1 MFGLDTL
8 AFWSLVA
15 LIIRV
20 AAIVLFI
27 LVGKIQLAQFQN
39 KTELQPLKKL
49 FMVFIFLLAGSNVP
63 IIYLHYER
71 IIGEQAS
78 PAITSWATVSN
89 AGAMLLAALLLLLI
103 YKFAAKGEK

>member
-15 LIIRV
+15 LIVRV
-20 AAIVLFI
+20 AAIVLFVF
-27 LVGKIQLAQFQN
+27 VGKIQLAQFQN

-49 FMVFIFLLAGSNVP
+49 FMLFIFLLAGSNIP

-71 IIGEQAS
+71 IIGEEAA
-78 PAITSWATVSN
+78 PGITSWATVSN
-89 AGAMLLAALLLLLI
+89 AGAMLLAAVLLLLI
-103 YKFAAKGEK
+103 YKFAAKGDE